1 MPRLE
6 DLFSTLSGGQFFTKL
21 DLSQAYQ
28 QVLLE
33 ENAKQYLT
41 INTHRGLFQYTRLPF
56 GVSSAPSIFQRIMDS
71 LLQGLKQVCVYL
83 DDILITGK
91 TKEEHLR
98 NLEEVLKRLQQA
110 GLRLKRKKCQ
120 FLQPSVQ
127 YLGYKID
134 KKGLHPTEEKVKAIK
149 EAPRPKNVGELR
161 SYLGLI
167 NGKFLKDLSTM
178 LAPLYRLLKKETQ
191 WHWGE
196 EQEQSFN
203 ESKRWLHSERV
214 LAHYDPQK
222 DLVLCCDASHYGLG
236 AVLCHRL
243 EQDTDK
249 PIGYAS
255 RTLTSAEQ
263 NYSQL
268 EKEGLA
274 VIFGVKH
281 FHQYL
286 YGRSF
291 TIVTDHQPLL
301 GLMGEKK
308 GVSSMAAARI
318 QRWTMFLSAYQYQL
332 IYRPG
337 RENSN
342 ADALSRLPLEQETE
356 EEGLPEEVIFTFK
369 TLATTPV
376 KAAHIALLTGRD
388 PILSRVRNFVLRGW
402 PGDTRQEIELQ
413 PYYRRRCELSVVDGC
428 LLWGS
433 RVVIPPSV
441 REIILKEL
449 HTGHPGIARMRS
461 LGRSYVWW
469 PSMDKQIEEM
479 IQRCPQCQQYRNP
492 PPEAPLHPWEWP
504 DRPWSRLHLDFAG
517 PFLGKM
523 YLLVI
528 DAHSKWLEVCPMTTT
543 TSYATIEKLRSLFA
557 AQGLPE
563 TVVTD
568 NGANFTSEEFK
579 TYMAENGITLIHT
592 APYHPASNG
601 LVERAVQTF
610 KAALR
615 RMQKE
620 EGSLEAK
627 LARFLFSYRAT
638 PQATTGVS
646 PGELLMGRRLRSRLD
661 LLHPD
666 LVEKVRT
673 KQQGQ
678 KTLHD
683 RRSRERLFS
692 VGQRVYVQNFG
703 TGVPWLMGKIQ
714 ERTGPVSFR
723 VRLDDGRI
731 FRRHQDHLRKC
742 FVENDPANSSSNE
755 SDDIEPATPA
765 TALEGNTNS
774 DQVREPQGST
784 NSGDSG
790 TNDSQRVGNDTV
802 SGNQDSAPKPTTPT
816 RPETPTIRRSGRARK
831 EPARLDL

>member
-110 GLRLKRKKCQ
+110 GLRLKRKTCQ
-120 FLQPSVQ
+120 FLQQSVQ

-268 EKEGLA
+268 EKEALA

-291 TIVTDHQPLL
+291 TIVTDHQP
-301 GLMGEKK
+301 
-308 GVSSMAAARI
+308 
-318 QRWTMFLSAYQYQL
+318 
-332 IYRPG
+332 
-337 RENSN
+337 
-342 ADALSRLPLEQETE
+342 
-356 EEGLPEEVIFTFK
+356 
-369 TLATTPV
+369 
-376 KAAHIALLTGRD
+376 
-388 PILSRVRNFVLRGW
+388 
-402 PGDTRQEIELQ
+402 
-413 PYYRRRCELSVVDGC
+413 
-428 LLWGS
+428 
-433 RVVIPPSV
+433 
-441 REIILKEL
+441 
-449 HTGHPGIARMRS
+449 
-461 LGRSYVWW
+461 
-469 PSMDKQIEEM
+469 
-479 IQRCPQCQQYRNP
+479 
-492 PPEAPLHPWEWP
+492 
-504 DRPWSRLHLDFAG
+504 
-517 PFLGKM
+517 
-523 YLLVI
+523 
-528 DAHSKWLEVCPMTTT
+528 
-543 TSYATIEKLRSLFA
+543 
-557 AQGLPE
+557 
-563 TVVTD
+563 
-568 NGANFTSEEFK
+568 
-579 TYMAENGITLIHT
+579 
-592 APYHPASNG
+592 
-601 LVERAVQTF
+601 
-610 KAALR
+610 
-615 RMQKE
+615 
-620 EGSLEAK
+620 
-627 LARFLFSYRAT
+627 
-638 PQATTGVS
+638 
-646 PGELLMGRRLRSRLD
+646 
-661 LLHPD
+661 
-666 LVEKVRT
+666 
-673 KQQGQ
+673 
-678 KTLHD
+678 
-683 RRSRERLFS
+683 
-692 VGQRVYVQNFG
+692 
-703 TGVPWLMGKIQ
+703 
-714 ERTGPVSFR
+714 
-723 VRLDDGRI
+723 
-731 FRRHQDHLRKC
+731 
-742 FVENDPANSSSNE
+742 
-755 SDDIEPATPA
+755 
-765 TALEGNTNS
+765 
-774 DQVREPQGST
+774 
-784 NSGDSG
+784 
-790 TNDSQRVGNDTV
+790 
-802 SGNQDSAPKPTTPT
+802 
-816 RPETPTIRRSGRARK
+816 
-831 EPARLDL
+831 